1 MSTLAATF
9 QAIPN
14 ADGPPTII
22 YSAAN
27 TVLDIWQEY
36 KYGKD
41 GNQSIESLDAQW
53 GPRWRPEPKN
63 RTWYSRRKI
72 VWDKIKEL
80 IHDGLSEEDAL
91 AEVERMR
98 AGRSMNWLMNILQ
111 NNRKETK
118 ASWKAAAAAA
128 TAAKEASAKHTPAP
142 SLAASTDEPVV
153 SLY

>member
-1 MSTLAATF
+1 M
-9 QAIPN
+9 
-14 ADGPPTII
+14 I
-22 YSAAN
+22 YGAAN
-27 TVLDIWQEY
+27 SVADIWQEY
-36 KYGKD
+36 KHGRD
-41 GNQSIESLDAQW
+41 GHQSIESLDSQW

-63 RTWYSRRKI
+63 RTWYSRRKM

-80 IHDGLSEEDAL
+80 VHDGLSEEAAV

-128 TAAKEASAKHTPAP
+128 VAAKQEAASSPSSGSSAFRNATPA
-142 SLAASTDEPVV
+142 TFTFVGQQI
-153 SLY
+153 Y